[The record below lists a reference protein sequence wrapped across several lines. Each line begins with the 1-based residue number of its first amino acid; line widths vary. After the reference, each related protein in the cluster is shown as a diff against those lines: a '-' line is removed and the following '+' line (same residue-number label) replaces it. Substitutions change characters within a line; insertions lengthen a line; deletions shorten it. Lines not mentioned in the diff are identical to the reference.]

1 MRYAIPHRAT
11 ADYSDIFH
19 VLIFWVTT
27 EMVGSE
33 TKKVGLFGPDS
44 APFQWLLFLIGF
56 ERLMFL
62 VIFELCI

>member
-1 MRYAIPHRAT
+1 
-11 ADYSDIFH
+11 
-19 VLIFWVTT
+19 